1 MSTMAPSVEKVVIDG
16 PVGAI
21 EAMIERAGAFTAVAD
36 ETKNHVGAMAQ
47 HGALNTQALLAELE
61 DIRKAGRSY
70 KEARIF
76 ETIPVVAGWTAAE
89 AAAKREHIQ
98 FRISSFDARN
108 QDNEPAKGSF
118 REEQLRELE
127 AQVESGKSE
136 ILAKID
142 HKEHSLHYMRAI
154 RLTDDC
160 LLCHGNPGPQNDP
173 DGDGRDIVGFPFE
186 GWKAGKMHGAYEVII
201 PLAHM
206 EEQVAGFITSGLM
219 WTGPL
224 VVGGAFFFI
233 YALRVMFNRPVA
245 ALIERIRDIAE
256 GEGDLTQRVAA
267 EGKDE
272 LSQLGK
278 WFNQFVQKIH
288 DIIVEV
294 GGSANEVA
302 SAATEIAASSEEM
315 AQGMNEQTA
324 QVGQVSSAA
333 EEMSAS
339 VVEVAQKSTEA
350 ATNATSSGA
359 TAEEGGKIV
368 NQTIAGM
375 QAINEAVSAGAA
387 SVTELGKRSEQIGK
401 IVEVINDIADQTNL
415 LALNAAIEAARAGE
429 HGRGFA
435 VVADEVRKLADRTT
449 KATEEIA
456 SSIQAIQDE
465 TKQAVDRMMAG
476 TEQVTVGVERATEAG
491 RSLDRIVLS
500 AKQVADMIQS
510 IAAASEEQSAASEQI
525 SRSIENISAVSRQAT
540 EGANQAASAAT
551 QLSRKA
557 ESLQSLVGRFKTDRT
572 KVGTNH

>member
-1 MSTMAPSVEKVVIDG
+1 MLKAFKSLGLGTRIVAMTLFILLSVVAINYVVF
-16 PVGAI
+16 VTRFKHAAE

-415 LALNAAIEAARAGE
+415 L
-429 HGRGFA
+429 
-435 VVADEVRKLADRTT
+435 
-449 KATEEIA
+449 
-456 SSIQAIQDE
+456 
-465 TKQAVDRMMAG
+465 
-476 TEQVTVGVERATEAG
+476 
-491 RSLDRIVLS
+491 
-500 AKQVADMIQS
+500 
-510 IAAASEEQSAASEQI
+510 
-525 SRSIENISAVSRQAT
+525 
-540 EGANQAASAAT
+540 
-551 QLSRKA
+551 
-557 ESLQSLVGRFKTDRT
+557 
-572 KVGTNH
+572 